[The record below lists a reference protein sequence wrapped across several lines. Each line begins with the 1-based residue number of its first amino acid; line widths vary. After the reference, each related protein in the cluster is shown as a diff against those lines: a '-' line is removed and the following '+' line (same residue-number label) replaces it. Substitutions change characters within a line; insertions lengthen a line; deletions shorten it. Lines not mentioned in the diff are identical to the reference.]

1 MIIVSPPVYG
11 GISSRIATAIVSS
24 TIEILLICS
33 NKNEQREPLE
43 DIEHPKFVSKT
54 TKHPKLPTDHRSS
67 IATKIRNLRDIT
79 APLYPLLTSKSY
91 VVDREAVRLEYM
103 MELGVDFKHALLVS
117 LTVSGWWALVGGV
130 SRTLQGTG
138 TSRYLHS
145 YYTLLV
151 FTVVTIMHT
160 RHSHLW
166 DMILAVPGT

>member
-117 LTVSGWWALVGGV
+117 LTVEWMVGVGGR
-130 SRTLQGTG
+130 SLEANFSSLGTDNRVCQ
-138 TSRYLHS
+138 SFRWEPKFVRWNPKRNHKL
-145 YYTLLV
+145 
-151 FTVVTIMHT
+151 I
-160 RHSHLW
+160 
-166 DMILAVPGT
+166 